1 MTFVTQL
8 APIAFW
14 ICALVVA
21 YSYFGYPL
29 LMRVLARVQPRPV
42 RKGWIE
48 PSVAFIIAAYNEEK
62 TIADKLEN
70 TLALLWP
77 REKLDIIV
85 IADGST
91 DQTVRI
97 AESYRE
103 RGVRVLYKPAR
114 EGKTQAL
121 NRAAAETNSDILFF
135 SDANTFYRPNTVR
148 LMIRNFADPEVGGV
162 SGRKIV
168 LADNNR
174 EASKG
179 ETAYWDYESRLKQ
192 AESAVGSIVTADG
205 EIFAVRRNLFH
216 PIPRP
221 IVHDDMYLTMQLV
234 SAGYR
239 VVYEPEATSAEFAS
253 HTLKD
258 EFHLKVRYA
267 SAGFQIVSCFKQLL
281 LDPRRW
287 FAWQFFSHKLTRWLI
302 PFFILG
308 VFLSSA
314 VLNDLFYRVAF
325 WAQVLFYL
333 LAVVGSAL
341 PKKRA
346 GLVYFPWY
354 FSVMNTAALYGCAR
368 YLTIGQSPQW
378 RKAQR

>member
-1 MTFVTQL
+1 LILVID
-8 APIAFW
+8 IARIVFW
-14 ICALVVA
+14 VCVLVVA
-21 YSYFGYPL
+21 YSYFGYPIL
-29 LMRVLARVQPRPV
+29 IRVLARLRPRPV
-42 RKGWIE
+42 RKASIE
-48 PSVAFIIAAYNEEK
+48 PSVAFIIAAFNEEK
-62 TIADKLEN
+62 VIAEKLEN

-77 REKLDIIV
+77 RDKLDIIV

-91 DQTVRI
+91 DATVRI
-97 AESYRE
+97 AESYRD
-103 RGVRVLYKPAR
+103 RGVRVLYRPAR
-114 EGKTQAL
+114 QGKTQAL
-121 NRAAAETNSDILFF
+121 NRATAETNSEILFF
-135 SDANTFYRPNTVR
+135 SDANTSYRPHAIR
-148 LMIRNFADPEVGGV
+148 LMVRNFADPEVGGV

-205 EIFAVRRNLFH
+205 EIFALRRCLFQ

-234 SAGYR
+234 AAGYR

-267 SAGFQIVSCFKQLL
+267 SAGFQIVSCFKKLL
-281 LDPRRW
+281 LNPGCW

-302 PFFILG
+302 PVFILG
-308 VFLSSA
+308 VFVSSA
-314 VLNDLFYRVAF
+314 ILNDLFYRTAF
-325 WAQVLFYL
+325 WAQILFYL
-333 LAVVGSAL
+333 LAVIGSAL
-341 PKKRA
+341 PRTRT
-346 GLVYFPWY
+346 GLIYFPWY

-368 YLTIGQSPQW
+368 YLTIGQSPHW